1 MKKKIKRCAWAGD
14 DELYQKYH
22 DLEWGRPLHDDHRLF
37 EMLVLE
43 GMQAGLSWITILRK
57 RENFRRAFDNF
68 QLDKILRYDSEKIED
83 LMNDA
88 GIIRNRLKILSVI
101 TNAKAFREVQNE
113 CGSFDAFLWRYVDH
127 KPIQN
132 HWSTMSEVPATTD
145 LSDQISKDM
154 KKRGFK
160 FVGSTIIYA
169 YMQSI
174 GMVNDHTT
182 DCFVF
187 QQTSQKKRHI

>member
-1 MKKKIKRCAWAGD
+1 MQKNVTRCSWTGA

-22 DLEWGRPLHDDHRLF
+22 DNEWGKPLHDDNKLF
-37 EMLVLE
+37 EMLILE

-57 RENFRRAFDNF
+57 RENFRKAFDNF
-68 QLDKILRYDSEKIED
+68 NIDKILKYNDKKIET
-83 LMNDA
+83 LMQDA
-88 GIIRNRLKILSVI
+88 GIIRNRLKIQSVI
-101 TNAKAFREVQNE
+101 VNAKAFLDVQKE
-113 CGSFDAFLWRYVDH
+113 YGSFDTFLWSYVDN

-132 HWSTMSEVPATTD
+132 CFHTIQEVPAKTD
-145 LSDQISKDM
+145 LSDKISKDL

-160 FVGSTIIYA
+160 FVGSTIVYA

-182 DCFVF
+182 DCFLY
-187 QQTSQKKRHI
+187 QKTD

>member
-1 MKKKIKRCAWAGD
+1 MKKKIMRCAWAGD

-113 CGSFDAFLWRYVDH
+113 YGSFDAFLWRYVDH

-132 HWSTMSEVPATTD
+132 HWRTMSEVPAATD

-187 QQTSQKKRHI
+187 QISQKKRHI

>member
-1 MKKKIKRCAWAGD
+1 MKKKIMRCAWAGD

-22 DLEWGRPLHDDHRLF
+22 DVEWGRPLHDDHRLF

-113 CGSFDAFLWRYVDH
+113 YGSFDAFLWRYVDH

-132 HWSTMSEVPATTD
+132 HWRTMSEVPATTD

-187 QQTSQKKRHI
+187 QQISQK